1 MDLVVCVCVCAGGV
15 CLCVCSR
22 CVFVCAGDVPDY
34 LAEQHIAASLPV
46 SRGLR
51 RAIASDYL

>member
-1 MDLVVCVCVCAGGV
+1 MDLVVCVCVSGA
-15 CLCVCSR
+15 CVCSW
-22 CVFVCAGDVPDY
+22 CVFVCSGFVPDY